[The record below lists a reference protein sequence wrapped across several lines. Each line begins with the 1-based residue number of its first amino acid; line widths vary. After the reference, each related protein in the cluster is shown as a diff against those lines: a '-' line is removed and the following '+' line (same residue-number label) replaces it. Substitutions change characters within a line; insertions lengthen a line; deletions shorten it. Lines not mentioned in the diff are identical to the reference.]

1 MKYINSWVGDFTLF
15 LVQAGARLSG
25 QRAKTGYR
33 YRYEAKCS
41 VAEQMFTRS

>member
-33 YRYEAKCS
+33 YEAKCS